1 MDMSLAPSM
10 RPYFLRAIHE
20 WCQDQGFTPYVL
32 VQVDASCEVPHAYVQ
47 NDQIVLNV
55 SLEATQGFCI
65 DDQYL
70 QFKGR
75 FAGRA
80 QDVIVPLV
88 RVAAIY
94 ARENGQGMTF
104 PVQAVV
110 TMAPAFVAQTDDPP
124 PERPTPSQGG
134 RPSLRRVK

>member
-110 TMAPAFVAQTDDPP
+110 TIDPAFVAQTDDPP